1 MDEDGNERVRVGNML
16 LYAKG
21 NTLNI
26 RTDHVLFIYDPSDE
40 TVEFYNKKV
49 TNAD

>member
-1 MDEDGNERVRVGNML
+1 L